1 MKLNTELHFEGCL
14 LDHEIKSLRYEIQ
27 IRNSLLCSGLL
38 VHTLKDK
45 ANFLLKI
52 FKRLLP

>member
-1 MKLNTELHFEGCL
+1 MKLSTELHFEVCL
-14 LDHEIKSLRYEIQ
+14 LDHETKSLRYEIQ

-38 VHTLKDK
+38 VYKLKGK
-45 ANFLLKI
+45 ANFLLKV

>member
-1 MKLNTELHFEGCL
+1 MKLNTELHFEVCL
-14 LDHEIKSLRYEIQ
+14 LDHETKSLRYEIQ

-38 VHTLKDK
+38 VYKLKGK
-45 ANFLLKI
+45 ANFLLKV